1 MVESTRAQDGAQR
14 AKRAPA
20 SLDFTRSD
28 ILGILQLYYDN
39 IIAPSPPSPDVSIQM
54 QDKIR

>member
-1 MVESTRAQDGAQR
+1 MVELRHAWDGAQR
-14 AKRAPA
+14 AKWVPA
-20 SLDFTRSD
+20 LLNFTWSD

-39 IIAPSPPSPDVSIQM
+39 IIAPSAPSSNVSIQM